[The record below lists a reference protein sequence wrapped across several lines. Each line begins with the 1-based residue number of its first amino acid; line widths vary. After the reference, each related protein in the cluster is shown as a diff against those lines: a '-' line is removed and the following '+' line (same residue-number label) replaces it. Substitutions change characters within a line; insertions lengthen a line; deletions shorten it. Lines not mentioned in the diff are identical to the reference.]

1 MTPRSSASQ
10 PSPAPLAL
18 RLLLDGVPPSLL
30 IDLLDPE
37 GMRLALA
44 SELTTSD
51 VTAAPAPAPAVRR
64 LRTA

>member
-1 MTPRSSASQ
+1 MTPRSPARQ
-10 PSPAPLAL
+10 PAPAPLAL
-18 RLLLDGVPPSLL
+18 RLLLDGIPPSLL

-37 GMRLALA
+37 GMKVALA

-51 VTAAPAPAPAVRR
+51 VAAAPAPALPVRR